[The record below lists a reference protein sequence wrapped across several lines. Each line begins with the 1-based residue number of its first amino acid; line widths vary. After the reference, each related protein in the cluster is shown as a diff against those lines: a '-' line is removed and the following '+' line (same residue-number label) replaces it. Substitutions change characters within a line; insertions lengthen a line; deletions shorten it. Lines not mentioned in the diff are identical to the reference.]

1 MNSEID
7 ATPEKIQ
14 TQTLRD
20 QNYKSIKISV
30 CTSMWYID
38 ICFCLGFF
46 VDLLKASHNVSHY
59 TLFLVTQSI
68 MAILAFAC

>member
-20 QNYKSIKISV
+20 QKHKSIKISV
-30 CTSMWYID
+30 CTSKWYIN
-38 ICFCLGFF
+38 IYFFLGCF

-59 TLFLVTQSI
+59 TLFFVTQSI